1 PDSANLGYQDLRDL
15 IVSAVNGSRVG
26 DLQDLRRAFASP
38 RGGFQVVEFRPGQGP
53 GRIVLDAA
61 EVEAAA
67 ARIRAVYG
75 VPASP

>member
-1 PDSANLGYQDLRDL
+1 
-15 IVSAVNGSRVG
+15 
-26 DLQDLRRAFASP
+26 
-38 RGGFQVVEFRPGQGP
+38 VEFRPGQGP

-61 EVEAAA
+61 EMEAAA